1 MDDQVEGKAVTVP
14 LYGGIHPP
22 VDVPHAA
29 HPVSLFPVEQM
40 ISSLAP
46 LGLSPEQTAG
56 VINCMKETGFRWT
69 IPFLDAKIQ
78 QRVQDMEQFVHSCVQ
93 QVAADEIHK
102 FGSYARQCVEYLQNR
117 CRQLEEAKCL
127 AKDASMQLMMN
138 LSFQIRTLER
148 EKKNLEE
155 DLEVAKKRLLS
166 SPEPHK
172 RGSSKR
178 KGDQLY
184 EFPQRQTSR
193 KGVPS
198 KSFGTVKHQRQ
209 KLNPRNTGIPI
220 SIPDYQFLKLPCAAE
235 HLNFTHVGSTD
246 VDMKDADVNEQDAE
260 TSLPS
265 VAEGKTHE
273 EESADEA
280 GKEAHSS
287 RAVLANEVE
296 DVAVGSNNV
305 EQLESSVIP
314 DPSEQGENEKTKS
327 SSGEKSSLTGENEK
341 AKSSDEEK
349 SSLTSGPHH
358 IGEQTLLL
366 TGSHLVE
373 DSHSGANDAHDGDI
387 QTSPVSEK
395 PSHEQDLP
403 KRLRKTTSDGLDS
416 SFSTSKQ
423 GIEEG
428 DHVQSVFSD
437 DADKA
442 DTTAA
447 LSLCKLVTTVVT
459 SEPVKESDDCCP
471 RKDAPVMSP
480 TNHTGSNFPQD
491 NSHQPEAKKKRKSTS
506 RAKCDPSGS
515 SSVMDQ
521 AIQKIPDL
529 LHPGAAAANSN
540 VHDHKSLIQGPLAA
554 SGLDTYSSRDQR
566 RVVQVARQ
574 LLSFRR

>member
-1 MDDQVEGKAVTVP
+1 MDDQVKGPQVP
-14 LYGGIHPP
+14 VYGGIRAPPP
-22 VDVPHAA
+22 VDVPGAA
-29 HPVSLFPVEQM
+29 HLASLFPVEQM
-40 ISSLAP
+40 VTSLAP
-46 LGLSPEQTAG
+46 LGLSPEQVTA
-56 VINCMKETGFRWT
+56 E
-69 IPFLDAKIQ
+69 
-78 QRVQDMEQFVHSCVQ
+78 
-93 QVAADEIHK
+93 EIHK
-102 FGSYARQCVEYLQNR
+102 FGGYARQCVEYLQYR

-127 AKDASMQLMMN
+127 AKDSSMQLMMN
-138 LSFQIRTLER
+138 LSGQIRTLEF
-148 EKKNLEE
+148 EKKSLEE
-155 DLEVAKKRLLS
+155 DLEMARRRLLS
-166 SPEPHK
+166 SPEPLK

-184 EFPQRQTSR
+184 ELPQRQTSR
-193 KGVPS
+193 KVVPS
-198 KSFGTVKHQRQ
+198 KSCGTVKHQRQ
-209 KLNPRNTGIPI
+209 KLNLKNTGIPI
-220 SIPDYQFLKLPCAAE
+220 SIPDFQFLKLPCAAE
-235 HLNFTHVGSTD
+235 HLNFTHVGITD

-265 VAEGKTHE
+265 VDEGKTLE
-273 EESADEA
+273 EESANEA
-280 GKEAHSS
+280 VKGAHSS
-287 RAVLANEVE
+287 RAGLANKVE
-296 DVAVGSNNV
+296 DVVGGSNNV

-358 IGEQTLLL
+358 IGEQSLLL
-366 TGSHLVE
+366 AGSHLVE

-395 PSHEQDLP
+395 PSHEQDPP

-423 GIEEG
+423 GTEEG

-437 DADKA
+437 EADKA

-447 LSLCKLVTTVVT
+447 LSLCKLITTVVD

-471 RKDAPVMSP
+471 RKDAPIMSP

-491 NSHQPEAKKKRKSTS
+491 NSHQQEAKKKKKSS
-506 RAKCDPSGS
+506 CRSKCDPSGS
-515 SSVMDQ
+515 SSGMDHG
-521 AIQKIPDL
+521 IQRTPDL
-529 LHPGAAAANSN
+529 LQPGAAAANSN
-540 VHDHKSLIQGPLAA
+540 VHDHKSLIQGSLVA
-554 SGLDTYSSRDQR
+554 SGFDTYSSRDQR